1 VSGTEYATFL
11 SCRFS
16 HPHPLCPLG
25 AAQMVYKFV
34 VSFMVILLLMAEVI
48 LPFVLILILG
58 FFTWRL
64 IRKKW
69 IDRIFAGLVYRRNP
83 FVRELHKHVS
93 HSVEER
99 GNKVVKPIAYFAL
112 ILCIAGILKTLWP
125 HVFYD
130 SNTANLFLLDGLPRM
145 FLYIGLI
152 FLGFGISASVISSL
166 FFIKE
171 ARKIKIYHRGL
182 EIYLLTKY
190 LENILTITLGIAL
203 IIGVAYLW
211 FFFLE
216 KFLPIFRYFE
226 NESASFVELK
236 VNYEEM
242 LKILKSL
249 LINFRNQFQTWCITA
264 FLISLASF
272 AVPYIWFKGRRFA
285 TIFLALFLSGTAFS
299 YFVSFLIKKF
309 LASEMT
315 LVFIAVWI
323 FSALI
328 TYIVSHLVNTISL
341 NRISI
346 CKHCQAENGIHSK
359 YCSACGK
366 KLIPLPLE

>member
-1 VSGTEYATFL
+1 
-11 SCRFS
+11 
-16 HPHPLCPLG
+16 
-25 AAQMVYKFV
+25 MIYKVV
-34 VSFMVILLLMAEVI
+34 VSFVVTLLLMAEVI
-48 LPFVLILILG
+48 VPFILILILG
-58 FFTWRL
+58 YFAWRL
-64 IRKKW
+64 VRKKW
-69 IDRIFAGLVYRRNP
+69 IDKVFASFVYQRNP
-83 FVRELHKHVS
+83 LVRELHEHVS
-93 HSVEER
+93 YSVEER
-99 GNKVVKPIAYFAL
+99 GNKLVKPLAYLAL

-125 HVFYD
+125 VVFYD
-130 SNTANLFLLDGLPRM
+130 SYTANLFLLDGLPWM
-145 FLYIGLI
+145 FLRIGLI

-171 ARKIKIYHRGL
+171 ARKIKITNRSL

-190 LENILTITLGIAL
+190 LENILYITLGIAL

-216 KFLPIFRYFE
+216 RLLPIFRYFE

-242 LKILKSL
+242 LKILKNL

-272 AVPYIWFKGRRFA
+272 AVPYMWFKGRRFA
-285 TIFLALFLSGTAFS
+285 TIFVLLFLSGTAFS

-309 LASEMT
+309 LASELT
-315 LVFIAVWI
+315 LVLIGVWV

-328 TYIVSHLVNTISL
+328 TYIFSHLINTISL
-341 NRISI
+341 NQIYI
-346 CKHCQAENGIHSK
+346 CKHCRAENGVHSK

-366 KLIPLPLE
+366 KLIPLSLE

>member
-1 VSGTEYATFL
+1 MIHNL
-11 SCRFS
+11 
-16 HPHPLCPLG
+16 
-25 AAQMVYKFV
+25 V
-34 VSFMVILLLMAEVI
+34 VSLIIVLLLLTEVV
-48 LPFVLILILG
+48 LPFILILILG

-64 IRKKW
+64 ARKKW
-69 IDRIFAGLVYRRNP
+69 IDRIFASLVYQRNP
-83 FVRELHKHVS
+83 LVRELYKHVS
-93 HSVEER
+93 HSVEEK
-99 GNKVVKPIAYFAL
+99 GNRFVKPIAYFAL

-125 HVFYD
+125 HVFSHSD
-130 SNTANLFLLDGLPRM
+130 TANLFLLDGLPSM

-152 FLGFGISASVISSL
+152 FFGFGVSASVISTL

-171 ARKIKIYHRGL
+171 AKKIKVYNRSL

-190 LENILTITLGIAL
+190 LENILSITLGIAL

-216 KFLPIFRYFE
+216 KLLPIFRYFE

-242 LKILKSL
+242 LKTLRDL
-249 LINFRNQFQTWCITA
+249 LISFRNQFQTWCVTS

-272 AVPYIWFKGRRFA
+272 AVPYMWFKGRRFA

-299 YFVSFLIKKF
+299 CFVSFLIEKF
-309 LASEMT
+309 FTSELT
-315 LVFIAVWI
+315 LIFIAVWI

-328 TYIVSHLVNTISL
+328 TYMVSHLINTISL
-341 NRISI
+341 NKIYI
-346 CKHCQAENGIHSK
+346 CKYCRAENGIHSK
-359 YCSACGK
+359 YCNGCGK
-366 KLIPLPLE
+366 KLIPLPME